1 MSAASRQRKRMG
13 TDLGLLAPPA
23 QLGGMRVTTY
33 RALRPGMTAPAT
45 QAGRA
50 QLVEAAGMDSDID
63 ADYAARILEPGS
75 FFWLDLSGVPPER
88 MVEFSVALG
97 LNADALQHL
106 VDRDQRSSF
115 TETQTESERDC
126 IRRCEPR
133 TMCSIP
139 AGSSGRNLQSGGTPG
154 SRRNDQ

>member
-1 MSAASRQRKRMG
+1 
-13 TDLGLLAPPA
+13 
-23 QLGGMRVTTY
+23 
-33 RALRPGMTAPAT
+33 MTAPAT

-50 QLVEAAGMDSDID
+50 QVVEAAGMDSDID
-63 ADYAARILEPGS
+63 ADYAARLLEAGS
-75 FFWLDLSGVPPER
+75 FFRVDLSGAPGAD
-88 MVEFSVALG
+88 VECSVALG
-97 LNADALQHL
+97 LNADVVQHL

-115 TETQTESERDC
+115 TETQTESERDG

-154 SRRNDQ
+154 SRRNGQ